1 MNIAHF
7 FVQCT
12 IFAKIITAMEGLHN
26 TFRIK
31 LSLVPMGYFRSF
43 HERINWNSRL
53 ICIMGQ
59 KGVGKS
65 TMILQHIKRYDNPDD
80 TLYVTADNMYFAG
93 HTLYELAGAFYFQG
107 GKRLYIDEIHKYKG
121 WSTEVKNIYD
131 DYPTLQ
137 VVYSGSSLLALR
149 KGNKADLSRRSVPYE
164 MPGLSFR
171 EYLNIRNG
179 WNLKASTLED
189 VLKGRVDFPY
199 GEHRPLKYYKEYCRY
214 GFYPFFQEG
223 DAEIRLQNAILAT
236 VEDDIPDYA
245 DMTVTSATKL
255 KKLMYVLSKS
265 VPFKPS
271 NDTLGRDL
279 GISRNSV
286 PDYISYLEATGM
298 FNAPREPGHSDNLL
312 AKPEKLY
319 LGNSNIAYS
328 LSEDGVIDDGN
339 MRETNFLAWTKQA
352 YSPTSSKI
360 SDFEIGGITFEV
372 GGRNKN
378 GAQIRDAETGYLVK
392 DNLEYAF
399 GNSVPIWMFGF
410 LY

>member
-1 MNIAHF
+1 
-7 FVQCT
+7 
-12 IFAKIITAMEGLHN
+12 MESLYN

-31 LSLVPMGYFRSF
+31 LSLVPMRYFRSF
-43 HERINWNSRL
+43 HEQINWESRL

-65 TMILQHIKRYDNPDD
+65 TLILQHIKQNNNLSE

-93 HTLYELAGAFYFQG
+93 HSLYELAGNFFLQG
-107 GKRLYIDEIHKYKG
+107 GKYLYIDEIHKYKG
-121 WSTEVKNIYD
+121 WSTEIKNIYD
-131 DYPTLQ
+131 DYPTLRI
-137 VVYSGSSLLALR
+137 VYSGSSVLALK
-149 KGNKADLSRRSVPYE
+149 KGNKADLSRRSITYV

-179 WNLKASTLED
+179 WNLNVSTLKG
-189 VLKGRVDFPY
+189 VLNGDVDFPH

-236 VEDDIPDYA
+236 VEDDIPGYA
-245 DMTVTSATKL
+245 DMTVTSAVKL
-255 KKLMYVLSKS
+255 KKLMYILAKS

-286 PDYISYLEATGM
+286 PDYIGYLETTGI
-298 FNAPREPGHSDNLL
+298 FNALREPGHSDNLL
-312 AKPEKLY
+312 TKAEKLY

-328 LSEDGVIDDGN
+328 LSEDGVIDEGN

-352 YSPTSSKI
+352 CNPTSSKI
-360 SDFEIGGITFEV
+360 SDFEIDGITFEV
-372 GGRNKN
+372 GGK
-378 GAQIRDAETGYLVK
+378 GKKGEQIKDAEIGYLVK
-392 DNLEYAF
+392 DNLEYAS
-399 GNSVPIWMFGF
+399 GHAIPIWMFGF

>member
-1 MNIAHF
+1 
-7 FVQCT
+7 
-12 IFAKIITAMEGLHN
+12 MESLYN

-31 LSLVPMGYFRSF
+31 LSLVPMRYFRSF
-43 HERINWNSRL
+43 HEQINWGSRL

-65 TMILQHIKRYDNPDD
+65 TLILQHIKQNNNLSE

-93 HTLYELAGAFYFQG
+93 HSLYELAGNFFSQG
-107 GKRLYIDEIHKYKG
+107 GKHLYIDEIHKYKG
-121 WSTEVKNIYD
+121 WSTEIKNIYD

-137 VVYSGSSLLALR
+137 IVYSGSSVLALK
-149 KGNKADLSRRSVPYE
+149 KGNKADLSRRSIPYV

-179 WNLKASTLED
+179 WNLNVSTLKG
-189 VLKGRVDFPY
+189 VLNGDVDFPY

-223 DAEIRLQNAILAT
+223 DAEIRLQNAILST
-236 VEDDIPDYA
+236 IEDDIPGYA
-245 DMTVTSATKL
+245 DMTVTSAVKL
-255 KKLMYVLSKS
+255 KKLMYILAKS

-286 PDYISYLEATGM
+286 PDYIGYLETTGM
-298 FNAPREPGHSDNLL
+298 FNALREPGHSDNLL
-312 AKPEKLY
+312 AKAEKLY

-328 LSEDGVIDDGN
+328 LSEDGVIDEGN
-339 MRETNFLAWTKQA
+339 MRETNFLAWTKQVCN
-352 YSPTSSKI
+352 PTSSKI
-360 SDFEIGGITFEV
+360 SDFEINGITFEV
-372 GGRNKN
+372 GSKGKKSE
-378 GAQIRDAETGYLVK
+378 QIKDAGIGYLVK
-392 DNLEYAF
+392 DNLEYAS
-399 GNSVPIWMFGF
+399 GHSIPIWMFGF

>member
-1 MNIAHF
+1 MLYLQKDQSMESLYNI
-7 FVQCT
+7 
-12 IFAKIITAMEGLHN
+12 
-26 TFRIK
+26 FRIK
-31 LSLVPMGYFRSF
+31 LSLVPMDYLRGF
-43 HERINWNSRL
+43 HNQINWKNRL

-65 TMILQHIKRYDNPDD
+65 TLILQHIRKYDNLDE
-80 TLYVTADNMYFAG
+80 TLYVTADNMYFSG
-93 HTLYELAGAFYFQG
+93 HTLYELAGTFYSQG
-107 GKRLYIDEIHKYKG
+107 GKRLYIDEIHKYKE
-121 WSTEVKNIYD
+121 WSTEIKNIFD

-179 WNLKASTLED
+179 WKLKASTLEE
-189 VLKGRVDFPY
+189 VLKGEIDFPY
-199 GEHRPLKYYKEYCRY
+199 GEHRPLKYFKEYCRY

-236 VEDDIPDYA
+236 VEDDIPNYA
-245 DMTVTSATKL
+245 DMTVTSAVKL
-255 KKLMYVLSKS
+255 KRLMYVLAKS

-271 NDTLGRDL
+271 NDKLGRDL

-286 PDYISYLEATGM
+286 PDYISYLETTGM
-298 FNAPREPGHSDNLL
+298 FNALRESGHSDNLL
-312 AKPEKLY
+312 AKSEKLH

-328 LSEDGVIDDGN
+328 LSEDGIIDDGN
-339 MRETNFLAWTKQA
+339 MRETNFLAWTKQVCA
-352 YSPTSSKI
+352 PTSSKI
-360 SDFEIGGITFEV
+360 SDFEINGITFEV
-372 GGRNKN
+372 GGKNKK
-378 GAQIRDAETGYLVK
+378 GEQIKDAQTGYLVK
-392 DNLEYAF
+392 DNLEYAS
-399 GNSVPIWMFGF
+399 GHSVPIWMFGF